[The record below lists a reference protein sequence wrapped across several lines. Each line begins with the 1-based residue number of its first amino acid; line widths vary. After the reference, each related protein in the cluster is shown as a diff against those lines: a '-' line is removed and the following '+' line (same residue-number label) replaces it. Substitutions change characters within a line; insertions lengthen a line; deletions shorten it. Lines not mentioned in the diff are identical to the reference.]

1 LNQEEKSFCNAVLAT
16 VVVFEHVVVAIDV
29 IDVDVVLCCSS
40 LLLSHGRVA
49 NIITAEIII

>member
-1 LNQEEKSFCNAVLAT
+1 LNQEEKSFCNAVVAT

-40 LLLSHGRVA
+40 LLLSHGRIA